1 MTTCNSEPSPPP
13 PGPDSVVPQPGP
25 VTQIERIASID
36 VLRGFALLGI
46 LVMNIQAFAMI
57 EAAYFNPTAYGDLTG
72 ANFLVWLFS
81 HALADQ
87 KFMTI
92 FSMLFGAGIVL
103 MAERAEARGLRPAG
117 AHYRRMLWLVLFG
130 ILHAHLLWYGD
141 ILYLYGMC
149 GLVVYLFRKL
159 RAPWLIVLGLLSLA
173 VVSVLFVF
181 FGWSM
186 QFWPEEAMTDMA
198 SDWQPP
204 PEEVA
209 EELGIYRSGWLEQME
224 RRVPAA
230 LEFELFVFFV
240 WGAWRAGGL
249 MLIGMALYKLGVF
262 GARLSRAV
270 YVGMAAVGLPLGLAI
285 VLYGVSRNLAANW
298 DVSYSH
304 FFGWQFNHWG
314 SLLVSTA
321 WIALVMLVCRH
332 GILTNLTQAL
342 AAVGQMAF
350 TNYILHTII
359 CTTIFY
365 GHGFGL
371 FGHVERVGQIGI
383 VFAVW
388 ALQLAISPIWLRHY
402 RFGPLEWLW
411 RSLTYL
417 TFQPMRRGT

>member
-1 MTTCNSEPSPPP
+1 MTASNSRPLPPP

-25 VTQIERIASID
+25 VTQVERIASID

-57 EAAYFNPTAYGDLTG
+57 EAAYFNPAAYGDLTG
-72 ANFLVWLFS
+72 ANLLVWLCS
-81 HALADQ
+81 HAFADQ

-103 MAERAEARGLRPAG
+103 MAERAESRGLRPAG

-149 GLVVYLFRKL
+149 GLVVYLFRRL

-173 VVSVLFVF
+173 VVSALFVF

-198 SDWQPP
+198 NDWQPP
-204 PEEVA
+204 PDEVA
-209 EELGIYRSGWLEQME
+209 EELGIYRGGWLEQMA

-230 LEFELFVFFV
+230 LKMETFVFFV
-240 WGAWRAGGL
+240 WGAWRAAGL

-262 GARLSRAV
+262 GARLSRVV
-270 YVGMAAVGLPLGLAI
+270 YLGMSAAGLLLGLAI

-298 DVSYSH
+298 DVSYSQ

-314 SLLVSTA
+314 SLLVSAA
-321 WIALVMLVCRH
+321 WVGLVMLVCRQ
-332 GILTNLTQAL
+332 GALPKLTQAL
-342 AAVGQMAF
+342 AAVGQMAL
-350 TNYILHTII
+350 TNYILQTII

-365 GHGFGL
+365 GHGLGL
-371 FGHVERVGQIGI
+371 FGHVERVGQMGV

-417 TFQPMRRGT
+417 RFQPMRRGT